1 MSTKK
6 FIFQGFIQATLA
18 AVYIVLVALF
28 MNNAERI
35 IGDTKTFVG
44 PVAFLLLFVLS
55 AATVG
60 SLVLGRSILMYID
73 KQKREAVY
81 LFSST
86 MGWLFGYT
94 VLALVILLLI

>member
-1 MSTKK
+1 MLVKK
-6 FIFQGFIQATLA
+6 FVLEGFLQATLA
-18 AVYIVLVALF
+18 VVYIILVALF

-73 KQKREAVY
+73 KQKKEAVY
-81 LFSST
+81 LFGST

-94 VLALVILLLI
+94 ILALVILWLI